1 MTKLVD
7 DSVRRHS
14 DSSDS
19 RACVPFNSIMQWTY
33 LFENF
38 LKRNRRWH
46 TNTHILEYHFP
57 LCQKTC
63 VCSTL
68 KPGCTFVR
76 EWLLTVLL
84 TVTQAQLLISSLA
97 GFLFKR
103 KERMPSSWQRCPLA
117 VVIPQEYSWFLSLPS
132 SVYYEAGHNDK
143 NETNKDNS
151 HLWSTFSVPGPG
163 LNTSTHCLIWFSQPS
178 MVDTITFSILQK

>member
-132 SVYYEAGHNDK
+132 SFYYEAGHNDK
-143 NETNKDNS
+143 NENNKDNS